1 MATVDEAELMY
12 PPNKVERLATSKVDE
27 ALRTPDAWKFPAT
40 VEDAEEMKPPTSEE
54 SESVCKV
61 E

>member
-1 MATVDEAELMY
+1 MY